1 MITVKSGR
9 DIRSE
14 CLQMASCLLPLRRIQ
29 PGDLATGTI
38 ADFRSG
44 CFPEKWDKEETAGI
58 QALHVCIFCTS

>member
-1 MITVKSGR
+1 
-9 DIRSE
+9 
-14 CLQMASCLLPLRRIQ
+14 MASCLLPLRRIQ